1 MAHKRFLEGLVQGE
15 VFGANLGK
23 SRGRVGVDSCDG
35 RDGVPG
41 GPALR
46 VQVFHRLHARTT
58 DSAKQVGGAVGE
70 VSESLAGGNGVEDGS
85 EQMGTKKMRRVAGQA
100 SGVFLDGFGPQDRR
114 VGVHPLADIFSSKG
128 GETGF
133 VVFRDERTEITLRR
147 VGRRLHATE
156 CPEKGEATRDVR
168 FDLHRSGAEPPGG
181 GVSPAE
187 ERGRRGGR
195 ALAAGL

>member
-23 SRGRVGVDSCDG
+23 SRGRVGVESCDG

-46 VQVFHRLHARTT
+46 VQVFHRLRARTT
-58 DSAKQVGGAVGE
+58 DSAQQVGGAVGK
-70 VSESLAGGNGVEDGS
+70 VSESLAGGDGVENGS
-85 EQMGTKKMRRVAGQA
+85 EQMGTKEMRRVAGKP
-100 SGVFLDGFGPQDRR
+100 SGVLLDGIGPQDRR
-114 VGVHPLADIFSSKG
+114 VGVNPLADEFSSKG

-147 VGRRLHATE
+147 VSRRLYAT
-156 CPEKGEATRDVR
+156 K
-168 FDLHRSGAEPPGG
+168 
-181 GVSPAE
+181 
-187 ERGRRGGR
+187 
-195 ALAAGL
+195 